1 MMQERNEEYARTKTK
16 RDLAMWAASFVL
28 SLAQWYDVVFFFG
41 NDLLNIFQAE
51 QGVLDG
57 YPHWR
62 LVQSRVLDPWLEK
75 FLTLLF
81 GFKLSLAHAIVAIAV
96 LTVCGVVMVAEFG
109 QTVIVIGLPR
119 PTQQSSSPAL
129 RQVIG
134 NEFAVPTLAA

>member
-28 SLAQWYDVVFFFG
+28 SLAQWYDVGFFFG

-51 QGVLDG
+51 QGG
-57 YPHWR
+57 R